1 MQTEDQM
8 IGQVAIS
15 SSDCLLESLTEITE
29 ILVEDTDLQD
39 TQGGVYS

>member
-1 MQTEDQM
+1 M

-15 SSDCLLESLTEITE
+15 NSDCLLKSLTEITE
-29 ILVEDTDLQD
+29 ILVEDADLQD